1 MIYLLIILITVKF
14 KLNKNSS
21 LIDIVEIISKP
32 SNVFYKFTVIDGWQF
47 YQLENY
53 MKSNFGA
60 SMTSKNDINKVL
72 LHLEIMNL
80 ISVRWMGKNS
90 KRIELSENNDQKSN
104 ALW

>member
-1 MIYLLIILITVKF
+1 MVLPLKNVIYDLIKSKKNTTDVELIKLLKKQNI
-14 KLNKNSS
+14 
-21 LIDIVEIISKP
+21 E
-32 SNVFYKFTVIDGWQF
+32 
-47 YQLENY
+47 
-53 MKSNFGA
+53 
-60 SMTSKNDINKVL
+60 TSKNDMNKVL